1 MYYIAF
7 GHLLLLLLAVAVSFA
22 VVSSFCFP

>member
-22 VVSSFCFP
+22 VVATFGFP